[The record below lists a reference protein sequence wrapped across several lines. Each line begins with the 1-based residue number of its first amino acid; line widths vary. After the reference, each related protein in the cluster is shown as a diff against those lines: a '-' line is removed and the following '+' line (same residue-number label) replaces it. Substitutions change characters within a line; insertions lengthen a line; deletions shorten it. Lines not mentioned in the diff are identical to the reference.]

1 MTEITLLIAP
11 LLPALVFLLASVPKF
26 ADRVGSRQALVD
38 LGVSAP
44 IAPPLKMF
52 LPLAELAVAATLI
65 PSGRSATV
73 PA

>member
-11 LLPALVFLLASVPKF
+11 LLLALVFLVASVAKL
-26 ADRVGSRQALVD
+26 ADRPGSQPAVID
-38 LGVSAP
+38 FGVST
-44 IAPPLKMF
+44 PLKIL

-65 PSGRSATV
+65 PSRSAATV